1 MDNLEETDGFL
12 EMFNL
17 PRLDQEEI
25 KNMNR
30 LITSHEIES
39 VTKILW
45 LTKVYDQIVSQV
57 NSTKH

>member
-1 MDNLEETDGFL
+1 
-12 EMFNL
+12 MFNL

-45 LTKVYDQIVSQV
+45 LAKVYDQIVSQV
-57 NSTKH
+57 NSTKR